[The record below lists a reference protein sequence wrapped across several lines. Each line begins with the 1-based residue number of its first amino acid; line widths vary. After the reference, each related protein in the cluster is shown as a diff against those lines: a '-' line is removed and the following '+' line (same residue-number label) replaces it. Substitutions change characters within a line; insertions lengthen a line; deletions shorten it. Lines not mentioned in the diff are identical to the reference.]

1 MSTQLSTSKQVRG
14 WLSHP
19 EMQSRIGSALGGF
32 MSGDMFMAQVA
43 LAVQEPAIAKCSPT
57 SVFNAMLE
65 VATMGLL
72 PGKQH
77 GHVALIPRR
86 GELTVM
92 PMFGGLK
99 YLMERQPHVAQVK
112 ALLVHTSDTLEV
124 EEGIVVRHAY
134 DPFGEERVFQHWKDG
149 ECGLRGAYARIEYT
163 DGTIDYH
170 FVTAAKVKANADCAQ
185 NQANW
190 RKWFPEYVV
199 KTVYRDVYARRAIR
213 LDPET
218 EGRLGAVTVVEDKFE
233 GNEPE
238 RGGHAVRPS
247 ERIAAPKGQDV
258 LAQRLASAS
267 VEPAAYTAAE
277 LAEHEA
283 SIIEIDAMVAADEAG
298 DCLLEGAELRDAQ
311 KKLRAMAGD
320 CAKQTRA
327 NGDAKMYF
335 EAVKKAGGVESSTE
349 MSAQQ
354 VVRMEI
360 YLRDDIE
367 GREPLL

>member
-112 ALLVHTSDTLEV
+112 ALLVHTSDMLEV

-258 LAQRLASAS
+258 LAARLEAASAEPET
-267 VEPAAYTAAE
+267 VEVEVVDAPPAM
-277 LAEHEA
+277 H
-283 SIIEIDAMVAADEAG
+283 S
-298 DCLLEGAELRDAQ
+298 LEGDELRDWQ

-320 CAKQTRA
+320 CAKSPRS
-327 NGDAKMYF
+327 NGNAAAYF
-335 EAVKKAGGVESSTE
+335 EAAKNAASVESSRE
-349 MSAQQ
+349 MTIEQAQMLEQ
-354 VVRMEI
+354 
-360 YLRDDIE
+360 YLREDLE
-367 GREPLL
+367 GIEPLL

>member
-1 MSTQLSTSKQVRG
+1 MGQQLATSKQVRG
-14 WLSHP
+14 WLAHP
-19 EMQSRIGSALGGF
+19 EMQSRIGNALGGF

-112 ALLVHTSDTLEV
+112 ALLVHTSDTLLV
-124 EEGIVVRHAY
+124 QEGVVVKHEY
-134 DPFGEERVFQHWKDG
+134 DPFGEERLFQHWANG

-163 DGTIDYH
+163 DGMIDYH

-185 NQANW
+185 NQGNW
-190 RKWFPEYVV
+190 RKWFPEYVL

-218 EGRLGAVTVVEDKFE
+218 EGRLGAVTVAEDKFE
-233 GNEPE
+233 GNEPD

-247 ERIAAPKGQDV
+247 ERLPAPKGQDV
-258 LAQRLASAS
+258 LAARLAAAQ
-267 VEPAAYTAAE
+267 EPAEEPQTVEVEVVEESA
-277 LAEHEA
+277 
-283 SIIEIDAMVAADEAG
+283 V
-298 DCLLEGAELRDAQ
+298 LEGDALRDAQ
-311 KKLRAMAGD
+311 KKLRAMAND
-320 CAKQTRA
+320 CARQERSS
-327 NGDAKMYF
+327 GDSKAYF
-335 EAVKKAGGVESSTE
+335 EAAKKAVGVESSKSMTE
-349 MSAQQ
+349 TQALT
-354 VVRMEI
+354 MEQ
-360 YLRDDIE
+360 YLRDDME
-367 GREPLL
+367 GREPLI

>member
-1 MSTQLSTSKQVRG
+1 MNTQLSTSKQVRG
-14 WLSHP
+14 WLNHP

-134 DPFGEERVFQHWKDG
+134 DPFGEERVFQHWANG

-185 NQANW
+185 NQSNW

-247 ERIAAPKGQDV
+247 ERLAAPSGQDV
-258 LAQRLASAS
+258 LAQRLA
-267 VEPAAYTAAE
+267 AAQG
-277 LAEHEA
+277 L
-283 SIIEIDAMVAADEAG
+283 ADEPQAVEVEVVEESEV
-298 DCLLEGAELRDAQ
+298 LEGDALRDTQ

-320 CAKQTRA
+320 CAKQPRA
-327 NGDAKMYF
+327 NGDAKAYF
-335 EAVKKAGGVESSTE
+335 EAVKKAVGVESSKVMTE
-349 MSAQQ
+349 TQA
-354 VVRMEI
+354 RTMEQ
-360 YLRDDIE
+360 YLRDDME
-367 GREPLL
+367 GTEPLL